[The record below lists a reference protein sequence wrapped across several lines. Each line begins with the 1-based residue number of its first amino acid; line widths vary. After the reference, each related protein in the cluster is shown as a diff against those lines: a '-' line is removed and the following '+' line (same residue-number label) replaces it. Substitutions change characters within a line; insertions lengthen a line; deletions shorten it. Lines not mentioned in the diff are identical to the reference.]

1 MVGMKRSRNR
11 EVGKREIFMV
21 GVRRS
26 RNARLEAQF
35 RGAACK
41 ANKQDLGIMPLGWN
55 PGKNKGE
62 GEGSWLLLSHGVE
75 SYHISIEVRD

>member
-1 MVGMKRSRNR
+1 MVGMRRSRNR
-11 EVGKREIFMV
+11 EAGKWDVFMV

-41 ANKQDLGIMPLGWN
+41 ANKQDSGIMPLEWN
-55 PGKNKGE
+55 QARARVREKVL
-62 GEGSWLLLSHGVE
+62 GSFYPMVLRA
-75 SYHISIEVRD
+75 II